1 MTPTQVFSCEFCEFF
16 KNNFYTEHLC
26 GITSVSVSLRA
37 FSPQPHKTSAFQ
49 KDWFNWKS
57 VHKAKCSLHSINTSV
72 IEKTLLHYR
81 EKFIQLMIKCTSFP
95 DRWWAEILFN
105 LFFGQYRENE
115 TRKTQT
121 TEVSLYEMF
130 LVSLHKNWSFLL
142 RIFLVNAIKS
152 AVSSK
157 FGHIYWRN
165 P

>member
-37 FSPQPHKTSAFQ
+37 KY
-49 KDWFNWKS
+49 
-57 VHKAKCSLHSINTSV
+57 SLHSINTSV

-105 LFFGQYRENE
+105 LFFGRYRENE
-115 TRKTQT
+115 TRKTQA
-121 TEVSLYEMF
+121 TEVSLYETF

-152 AVSSK
+152 AVSCK

>member
-1 MTPTQVFSCEFCEFF
+1 MRENICKGE
-16 KNNFYTEHLC
+16 
-26 GITSVSVSLRA
+26 
-37 FSPQPHKTSAFQ
+37 KTSAFQ

-57 VHKAKCSLHSINTSV
+57 FHKAKYSFHSIYTSV